1 VRIMKNIILSAIL
14 LINAQ
19 MLPASDNSEYS
30 QSYTILIKGLVAGHE
45 KVTEKLDDA
54 GQLIS
59 ASEHEITVSD
69 GMAAKRMAFSTKMIF
84 SKGGYEPV
92 SYTYAYSEGGAG
104 DSYDVTIKDA
114 QITRSLRRG
123 GRGSE
128 IKIPV
133 PPNMVILDFNV
144 YHQYD
149 YLIRKYDNKKG
160 GKQSFADFIPLIGN
174 DIPLTM
180 VALGDSNLKFDQGVL
195 LVRNFRVECAGL
207 WTGNLSV
214 DKNGRLV
221 QLVIPAQDLEVV
233 RSDLLP
239 GQEKALSPASR

>member
-1 VRIMKNIILSAIL
+1 M
-14 LINAQ
+14 LINVQ
-19 MLPASDNSEYS
+19 LLSGSDNSEYS
-30 QSYTILIKGLVAGHE
+30 QSYTILIKGTVAGHE

-54 GQLIS
+54 GQLLS

-69 GMAAKRMAFSTKMIF
+69 GLAAKRMVFSTKMVF

-92 SYTYAYSEGGAG
+92 SYTYWYSDGNAG
-104 DSYDVTIKDA
+104 DSYDVEIKAA
-114 QITRSLRRG
+114 QITRNLSRS
-123 GRGSE
+123 GRTSA
-128 IKIPV
+128 ITIPL

-149 YLIRKYDNKKG
+149 YLIRRYDGKKG

-174 DIPLTM
+174 DIPLT
-180 VALGDSNLKFDQGVL
+180 VSSLGDSNLKSDQGVL
-195 LVRNFRVECAGL
+195 PVKNFRVECAGL

-221 QLVIPAQDLEVV
+221 RLFIPAQDLEVV
-233 RSDLLP
+233 RSDLMP
-239 GQEKALSPASR
+239 DQEKAPLPVSR